1 MLFPPALCVAD
12 AAGDLWYLGVMAAE
26 GAVLMAWGILTEVR
40 RRALLGVAVLALTII
55 LAAIIPLSRGVSA
68 GLTGGTWLAIGAG
81 AAALLIAIG
90 STLERQRRRIGRA
103 LAAAG
108 RAMEGWE

>member
-1 MLFPPALCVAD
+1 MQ
-12 AAGDLWYLGVMAAE
+12 
-26 GAVLMAWGILTEVR
+26 
-40 RRALLGVAVLALTII
+40 
-55 LAAIIPLSRGVSA
+55 A
-68 GLTGGTWLAIGAG
+68 GLSGGTWLAIGAG

-90 STLERQRRRIGRA
+90 STLERQRRRLGRA